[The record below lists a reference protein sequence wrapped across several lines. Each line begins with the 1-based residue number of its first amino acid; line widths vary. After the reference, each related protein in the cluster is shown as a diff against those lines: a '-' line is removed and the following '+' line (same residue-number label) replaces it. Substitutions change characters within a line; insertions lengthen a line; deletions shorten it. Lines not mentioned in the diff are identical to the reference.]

1 MRKGRIF
8 FMLAL
13 ILLLGLVAVGVVWYK
28 FSQPP
33 SAEQTSEVQPT
44 PVIDLVKVVVVT
56 QKVPRGSVLNEEVIS
71 LIDIPRE
78 VFIDGYYTDFE
89 SVVGRQARIDIEP
102 NMLLT
107 RNMVVES
114 SDQLSSTGSLA
125 ALSIPRGMVAVSIP
139 INRLSSVSYAP
150 QPGDHVNVI
159 ASLLLVDL
167 DPDFQTILPNQNA
180 AVLGAGP
187 GVVTGSPGEGGEGS
201 AATNA
206 DLEKVTAQ
214 LLAAGQAS
222 VVGRTEIDPLLEQ
235 TFYIVPS
242 EAQRPRLV
250 SQTLLQDA
258 IVLGVGEFPLAE
270 GQKQQPDTSSP
281 ETDQP
286 VEGAPPE
293 DVTNGG
299 EGSTVAP
306 KLPDLIT
313 LIVTPQDAVTLNYLI
328 YSGAQLT
335 LALRSAGDDSRVQTE
350 AATLDFLLKQY
361 NVPVPVKLPYGLQ
374 PRIDQLAPPQLQND
388 KTAPIEQ

>member
-28 FSQPP
+28 FIQPP
-33 SAEQTSEVQPT
+33 PAEQTSEVQPT

-56 QKVPRGSVLNEEVIS
+56 QKVPRGSVLNEAVIS
-71 LIDIPRE
+71 FIEIPRE

-102 NMLLT
+102 HMLLT
-107 RNMVVES
+107 RSMIVES
-114 SDQLSSTGSLA
+114 SNQLSSIGSLA

-270 GQKQQPDTSSP
+270 EQKQQPDTSSLAA
-281 ETDQP
+281 DQP
-286 VEGAPPE
+286 AEGAAPE
-293 DVTNGG
+293 EVTDEG
-299 EGSTVAP
+299 ESSTVAP

-328 YSGAQLT
+328 FSGAQLT

>member
-13 ILLLGLVAVGVVWYK
+13 ILLLGLVAVGVVWYR
-28 FSQPP
+28 FVQPP
-33 SAEQTSEVQPT
+33 PADQTLEVQPS
-44 PVIDLVKVVVVT
+44 PVVDLVKVVVVT
-56 QKVPRGSVLNEEVIS
+56 QKVPRGSVLNESVIS
-71 LIDIPRE
+71 FIDIPRE

-89 SVVGRQARIDIEP
+89 SVVGRRARIDVEP

-107 RNMVVES
+107 RSMVVES
-114 SDQLSSTGSLA
+114 ADQLSSTGSLA
-125 ALSIPRGMVAVSIP
+125 ALSIPKGMVAVSIP

-201 AATNA
+201 AATNV

-242 EAQRPRLV
+242 EEQRPRLV

-258 IVLGVGEFPLAE
+258 IVLGVGEFPLAGDQE
-270 GQKQQPDTSSP
+270 EQPAAESLETAQPDEGTSS
-281 ETDQP
+281 E
-286 VEGAPPE
+286 E
-293 DVTNGG
+293 VTNTT
-299 EGSTVAP
+299 ESAPVNP

-313 LIVTPQDAVTLNYLI
+313 LIVSPQDAVTLNYLI

-335 LALRSAGDDSRVQTE
+335 LALRSAGDDTRVQTE

-361 NVPVPVKLPYGLQ
+361 NVPVPVKLPYGMQ
-374 PRIDQLAPPQLQND
+374 PRIDQLVPPQLQND
-388 KTAPIEQ
+388 KVAPIEQ